1 MTLQVMKVKQNNK
14 NKLAEYLKEA
24 TGVDVNP
31 CSLFDI
37 QVGSIGGFFFS
48 YLNPNLSM
56 KEARKV

>member
-1 MTLQVMKVKQNNK
+1 MKVKQNNK

-37 QVGSIGGFFFS
+37 QVVSIVNALDVLFHIFTH
-48 YLNPNLSM
+48 LSQLTM
-56 KEARKV
+56 

>member
-1 MTLQVMKVKQNNK
+1 MKQNNK

-37 QVGSIGGFFFS
+37 QVKRLEKFKASEVLLMFLFYCIKF
-48 YLNPNLSM
+48 
-56 KEARKV
+56 A